1 MKYLG
6 ILFIVCSTTYM
17 GFHLANG
24 FRIRR
29 KQLMQFLRCLPI
41 IRNEIAFCGTPIPKI
56 FRLISEHTEGEVHEV
71 FGNVSNKMEKNKT
84 MTPAEAMEETLTA
97 RKYTCLV
104 PRLLELADKLGN
116 YDLEAQITG
125 IDQVRSQAELQ
136 MAELEQERA
145 QKGKV
150 YESLG
155 ICAGLALAILLI

>member
-1 MKYLG
+1 MKYIG
-6 ILFIVCSTTYM
+6 IAFIVCSTAYM

-29 KQLMQFLRCLPI
+29 KLLMQFLRCLPI
-41 IRNEIAFCGTPIPKI
+41 IRNEIAFCGTPLPKI
-56 FRLISEHTEGEVHEV
+56 FRLISDHTDGEVHEV
-71 FGNVSNKMEKNKT
+71 FGQVSDQMQAHKT
-84 MTPAEAMEETLTA
+84 MTPTEAMEETLTA

-104 PRLLELADKLGN
+104 PRLLELADKLGE
-116 YDLEAQITG
+116 YDLEAQIAG
-125 IDQVRSQAELQ
+125 IDQVKSQAELQ
-136 MAELEQERA
+136 MAELEQERS

>member
-6 ILFIVCSTTYM
+6 IIFIVCSTAYM

-24 FRIRR
+24 FRLRR
-29 KQLMQFLRCLPI
+29 KLLTQFLRCLPI
-41 IRNEIAFCGTPIPKI
+41 IRNEIVFCGTPIPKI
-56 FRLISEHTEGEVHEV
+56 FRLISDHTDGEVHEV
-71 FGNVSNKMEKNKT
+71 FGQVSKQMEEHKT
-84 MTPAEAMEETLTA
+84 MTPTEAMEETLTA

-116 YDLEAQITG
+116 YDVEAQIAG
-125 IDQVRSQAELQ
+125 IDQVQSQAELQ
-136 MAELEQERA
+136 VDELEQERL